1 MNTIQVQK
9 IKGVFY
15 GQAIG
20 DALGLGT
27 EFLNKKTIQEYYP
40 NGLNEYAQI
49 VQDKHRERWKIGDWT
64 DDTDQFLC
72 ICDGIL
78 KNNSANPQAFVVE
91 LYKWFKGNP
100 MGIGQSTLKL
110 LSLPEYTKKPFQ
122 ASKFAWELSRRQ
134 NAPNGGIMRAS
145 ILGTYNFNNI
155 DAVIKNTEEN
165 IKTTHWDPRCVGS
178 AVILNYIIAHLI
190 QNDRVVSIEE
200 IIEIGKRYDSRIE
213 EYILMA
219 KNDDISLL
227 KLEEVKSMGY
237 TLKAL
242 AAGLWAF
249 FHAENFEEGI
259 LKIIHEG
266 GDADTNA
273 CVAGSILGAKFGI
286 NNIPKNWQDS
296 LYRKSFLD
304 KKLEEYLKLT
314 LK

>member
-1 MNTIQVQK
+1 MQTKQIQK

-27 EFLNKKTIQEYYP
+27 EFLDKQSIQKYYP
-40 NGLNEYAQI
+40 NGLKNYAEI
-49 VQDKHRERWKIGDWT
+49 VQDKHRSRWEIGDWT

-78 KNNSANPQAFVVE
+78 KSKTSNPQYFVEE
-91 LYKWFKGNP
+91 LHRWFKGNP

-110 LSLPEYTKKPFQ
+110 LSLPEYTKKPYQ
-122 ASKFAWELSRRQ
+122 ASKFAWELSRKQ

-145 ILGTYNFNNI
+145 ILGAYHFKNI
-155 DAVIKNTEEN
+155 DAVIKSTEEN

-178 AVILNYIIAHLI
+178 AVILNCIIAHLI
-190 QNDRVVSIEE
+190 QNDRLLSVQE
-200 IIEIGKRYDSRIE
+200 IIAIGKDYDSRIE
-213 EYILMA
+213 DFILQA
-219 KNDDISLL
+219 YNGDITVLNL
-227 KLEEVKSMGY
+227 GDFTNMGY

-242 AAGLWAF
+242 SAGLWAY
-249 FHAENFEEGI
+249 FHAKNYEEGI

-286 NNIPKNWQDS
+286 DNIPEKWKNDLLRKNVLDS
-296 LYRKSFLD
+296 
-304 KKLEEYLKLT
+304 KLEDFLALVFK
-314 LK
+314 